1 MLLLYKQ
8 KKSNHNI
15 LIFSTLNA
23 NSIPNKLD
31 DIRITIADF
40 VDILVITES
49 KLDQSF
55 PESQFFINRFSKP
68 FRKDRNRHGGRLL
81 MYIKDDM
88 PQKESSFNLP
98 SDIEIII
105 IELNI
110 NKIKWLVCGCYH
122 SPSQSD
128 EYFFYHLGKVLDNF
142 STKYDRFV
150 LLDDFDVK
158 ESETILSEFLN
169 AFNAKNIVKN
179 KICFKRIE
187 NPTCVDLIITD
198 KPGSFQHTNIFETG
212 ISDHH
217 ELVTTV
223 YKGLAQVC
231 SLPQLQKF

>member
-15 LIFSTLNA
+15 LIFSALNA

-122 SPSQSD
+122 SPS
-128 EYFFYHLGKVLDNF
+128 
-142 STKYDRFV
+142 
-150 LLDDFDVK
+150 
-158 ESETILSEFLN
+158 
-169 AFNAKNIVKN
+169 
-179 KICFKRIE
+179 
-187 NPTCVDLIITD
+187 
-198 KPGSFQHTNIFETG
+198 
-212 ISDHH
+212 
-217 ELVTTV
+217 
-223 YKGLAQVC
+223 
-231 SLPQLQKF
+231 